1 MHYLDI
7 ILYILLYMIEI
18 NRYIVFYSNNSSN
31 DDLDFTAYILERI
44 LKMLSVDTFLQDQQA
59 RGGSQT
65 ACGGRLDRVGR
76 SDRLYGAVRP
86 VCRDQPAVDLRTST
100 REGPRRS

>member
-1 MHYLDI
+1 MPMQYFLRCN
-7 ILYILLYMIEI
+7 L
-18 NRYIVFYSNNSSN
+18 
-31 DDLDFTAYILERI
+31 FTYDV

-76 SDRLYGAVRP
+76 SDRLDGAVRP

-100 REGPRRS
+100 REGPVRVDARRVALG